1 MASVPSYLFLSV
13 LLVHS
18 LLFTFV
24 KCDKEEDNLLQ
35 GINSYRASLNLTI
48 LRENDKAKCL
58 ADEMADQFKDQPCT
72 NTTGANTVPG
82 TEPQFSGYPKLLSKC
97 KLNVTTTRDG
107 MIMPACVLNLVPDL
121 ILSNFTKSQY
131 STNFSGVGIGS
142 DDNWIV
148 VVLTTSNPEGSFTP
162 DNSSAHTVFQLGLI
176 SHASFFLWR
185 FSSYCENVEPLR
197 YLFFSLFQI

>member
-1 MASVPSYLFLSV
+1 MASIPRYFFIS
-13 LLVHS
+13 LLVLHS
-18 LLFTFV
+18 LLFSFV
-24 KCDKEEDNLLQ
+24 KCDDEEDNLLK
-35 GINSYRASLNLTI
+35 GINSYRASLNLKT

-82 TEPQFSGYPKLLSKC
+82 TEPQFSNYPKLLSKC

-107 MIMPACVLNLVPDL
+107 MIMPACVPNLVPDL
-121 ILSNFTKSQY
+121 VLSNFTKSQY
-131 STNFSGVGIGS
+131 SNYLNDTKFSGVGIGS

-162 DNSSAHTVFQLGLI
+162 DNSSANLVFQLGLI
-176 SHASFFLWR
+176 SHAVFLLVA
-185 FSSYCENVEPLR
+185 FLI
-197 YLFFSLFQI
+197 LL

>member
-1 MASVPSYLFLSV
+1 MWKELVERRNFLS
-13 LLVHS
+13 
-18 LLFTFV
+18 
-24 KCDKEEDNLLQ
+24 DEEDNLLK
-35 GINSYRASLNLTI
+35 GINSYRASLNLTT

-82 TEPQFSGYPKLLSKC
+82 TEPQFSNYPKLLSKC

-107 MIMPACVLNLVPDL
+107 MIMPACVPNLVPDL
-121 ILSNFTKSQY
+121 VLSNFTKSQY
-131 STNFSGVGIGS
+131 SNYLNDTKFSGVGIGS

-162 DNSSAHTVFQLGLI
+162 DNSSANLVFQLGLI
-176 SHASFFLWR
+176 SHAVFLLVA
-185 FSSYCENVEPLR
+185 FLI
-197 YLFFSLFQI
+197 LL